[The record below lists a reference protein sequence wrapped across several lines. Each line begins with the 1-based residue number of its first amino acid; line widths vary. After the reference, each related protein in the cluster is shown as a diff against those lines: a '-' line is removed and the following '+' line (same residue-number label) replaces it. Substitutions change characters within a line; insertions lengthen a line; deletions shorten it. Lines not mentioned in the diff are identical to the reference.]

1 MHWNKPRSQHQK
13 WPYYLLRK
21 YNISSIQGTLMYRK
35 GKVDEAIKNYDLAIQ
50 LEPNCAEA
58 YYNKGCALENQ
69 GKIDESNKCYEKAF

>member
-1 MHWNKPRSQHQK
+1 MA
-13 WPYYLLRK
+13 LLFVEK
-21 YNISSIQGTLMYRK
+21 VLYFITIQGTLMYRK

-69 GKIDESNKCYEKAF
+69 GKIDESNKCYERAF

>member
-1 MHWNKPRSQHQK
+1 
-13 WPYYLLRK
+13 
-21 YNISSIQGTLMYRK
+21 MYRK

-69 GKIDESNKCYEKAF
+69 GKIDESNKCYERAF